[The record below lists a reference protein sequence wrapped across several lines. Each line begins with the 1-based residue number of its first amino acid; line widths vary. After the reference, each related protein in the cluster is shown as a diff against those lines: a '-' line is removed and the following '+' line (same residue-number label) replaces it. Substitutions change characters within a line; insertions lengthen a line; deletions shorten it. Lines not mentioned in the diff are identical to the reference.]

1 MQNLARLMET
11 LLQDIRFGFR
21 QLLKQRGFAVLA
33 IISMAL
39 GIGANTSIFSLVDTA
54 LLRPL
59 AVKEPSQLVELYS
72 TMNNGTEWSL
82 QSYPNYKDYRDRN
95 NVFSGLFIYRVVVS
109 GLTVNNSSQR
119 VWGYL
124 VSGNYFD
131 VLGVKPMLGRGFLP
145 EEDQTPDSHPV
156 AVISYNCWQR
166 RFGGDPRVVGK
177 TVQFNSHAFTV
188 IGVAPKGFIG
198 TEVAYD
204 PEMFIPVMMAKTI
217 EPGSRWLDRRDSNNL
232 FTVGRLK
239 PGISFAR
246 AKVELETLT
255 AKLAQDYPENV
266 GRGIRLGKPGLF
278 IPDIANSVFA
288 FTGLLAAVG
297 SLVILLACVNLANLL
312 LARATERRREIA
324 VRLAVGASRR
334 RLVRQLLTESLLISL
349 GGGAAGVLLAA
360 AINTAVRSIRLP
372 SDITLLFDLRTDWR
386 VLTFALLLSIA
397 TGILFS
403 LIPALQSSRPQLVP
417 ALKDESSMA
426 GFRRSRLR
434 NFLVIVQ
441 VSLSLVLL
449 VSSGLIVRSL
459 QVAQKMRPGFNP
471 ENAVA
476 ISFDVSLQGYDEAR
490 GRAFQKQV
498 LERARA
504 LPQVENAALTDNLPL
519 GLNYNS
525 TSIYVE
531 GTEFRGAS
539 TLPIAI
545 PIESTPG
552 YFDAMGIP
560 LRGRDFRDDENK
572 KESRVAI
579 VNETFAKKLLNG
591 QDPIGRRFN
600 WHGPKDPFFE
610 IVGVVPDG
618 KYNSLGEDPKPA
630 LYTPLYQDYT
640 GMVTLVA
647 RTRADPS
654 QVLAALRGV
663 VQELDPSISVY
674 AAKTLKEHLGTSL
687 FPARMAAITLGSFG
701 VLALILAA
709 VGIYGVMSHVVA
721 GRTREIGLRMALGAQ
736 LSDVQK
742 LILKQGMLLAAIGSF
757 GGLIIAF
764 GGARMM
770 KSMLYG
776 VSTSDP
782 ITFTCVALLLFGI
795 AFLACWIPARRASR
809 VEPMMALR
817 TE

>member
-21 QLLKQRGFAVLA
+21 QLMKQRGFAALA

-39 GIGANTSIFSLVDTA
+39 GIGANTSIFSLVDTV

-59 AVKEPSQLVELYS
+59 AVKEPSQLVELYG
-72 TMNNGTEWSL
+72 TLHNGADWSL

-95 NVFSGLFIYRVVVS
+95 TVLSGLFVYRVVVS
-109 GLTVNNSSQR
+109 SLTVNNSSQR

-131 VLGVKPMLGRGFLP
+131 VLGVKPMLGRAFLP

-156 AVISYNCWQR
+156 AVISYNCWQH
-166 RFGGDPRVVGK
+166 RFGGDPAIVGK
-177 TVQFNSHAFTV
+177 RVEFNSRPFAI

-204 PEMFIPVMMAKTI
+204 PEMFIPVMMATAI
-217 EPGSRWLDRRDSNNL
+217 EPGSRWLERRDNSNL

-239 PGISFAR
+239 PGVSEAQ
-246 AKVELETLT
+246 AKAELETIT
-255 AKLAQDYPENV
+255 AQMAKDYPENV

-278 IPDIANSVFA
+278 IPDIENSVFA
-288 FTGLLAAVG
+288 FTGVLAAVG
-297 SLVILLACVNLANLL
+297 ALVLLLACVNLASLL
-312 LARATERRREIA
+312 LTRATERRKEIA
-324 VRLAVGASRR
+324 LRLAIGASRQ
-334 RLVRQLLTESLLISL
+334 RLVRQLLTESILISL
-349 GGGAAGVLLAA
+349 SGGAAGVMLAA
-360 AINTAVRSIRLP
+360 FINSAVRGIRLP

-386 VLTFALLLSIA
+386 VLTFALVLSIA

-403 LIPALQSSRPQLVP
+403 LIPALQSSNPQLVP

-434 NFLVIVQ
+434 NGLVVAQ

-449 VSSGLIVRSL
+449 ISAGLIVRSL
-459 QVAQKMRPGFNP
+459 QAAQKMRPGFNP

-476 ISFDVSLQGYDEAR
+476 ISFDVSLQGYNEER

-498 LERARA
+498 LERARK
-504 LPQVENAALTDNLPL
+504 LPQIENVALTDNLPL
-519 GLNYNS
+519 GLNYNDN
-525 TSIYVE
+525 TIYIE
-531 GTEFRGAS
+531 GSEFKGAS

-545 PIESTPG
+545 PFGSSPG
-552 YFDAMGIP
+552 YFDVMGIP

-572 KESRVAI
+572 LEHRVAI
-579 VNETFAKKLLNG
+579 VNETFAKKFLNG
-591 QDPIGRRFN
+591 ADPIGRRFN
-600 WHGPKDPFFE
+600 WHGPDDPFFE
-610 IVGVVPDG
+610 IVGVVPAG

-630 LYTPLYQDYT
+630 VYTPLYRDYN
-640 GMVTLVA
+640 GGVTLVA
-647 RTRADPS
+647 RTHGDPRA
-654 QVLAALRGV
+654 VLNDLRKLV
-663 VQELDPSISVY
+663 HELDPSVSVY
-674 AAKTLKEHLGTSL
+674 SMKTLRQHMGTSL
-687 FPARMAAITLGSFG
+687 FPARMAAIALGSFG

-742 LILKQGMLLAAIGSF
+742 LILKQGMFLAAIGSL
-757 GGLIIAF
+757 GGLMVAL

-770 KSMLYG
+770 KSLLYG
-776 VSTSDP
+776 VSSSDP
-782 ITFTCVALLLFGI
+782 ITFTCVALLLLNV
-795 AFLACWIPARRASR
+795 ALLACWIPARRASR
-809 VEPMMALR
+809 VEPMIALR
-817 TE
+817 AE

>member
-21 QLLKQRGFAVLA
+21 QLMKQRGFAALA

-39 GIGANTSIFSLVDTA
+39 GIGANTSIFSLVDTV

-59 AVKEPSQLVELYS
+59 AVKEPSQLVELYG
-72 TMNNGTEWSL
+72 TLHNGADWSL

-95 NVFSGLFIYRVVVS
+95 TVLSGLFVYRVVVS
-109 GLTVNNSSQR
+109 SLTVNNSSQR

-131 VLGVKPMLGRGFLP
+131 VLGVKPMLGRAFLP

-156 AVISYNCWQR
+156 AVISYNCWQH
-166 RFGGDPRVVGK
+166 RFGGDPSIVGK
-177 TVQFNSHAFTV
+177 RVEFNSRPFAI
-188 IGVAPKGFIG
+188 IGVAPKGFLG

-204 PEMFIPVMMAKTI
+204 PEMFIPVMMATAI
-217 EPGSRWLDRRDSNNL
+217 EPGSRWLERRDNSNL

-239 PGISFAR
+239 PGVSEAR
-246 AKVELETLT
+246 AKAELETIT
-255 AKLAQDYPENV
+255 AQMAKDYPENV

-278 IPDIANSVFA
+278 IPDIENSVFA
-288 FTGLLAAVG
+288 FTGVLAAVG
-297 SLVILLACVNLANLL
+297 ALVLLLACVNLASLL
-312 LARATERRREIA
+312 LTRATERRKEIA
-324 VRLAVGASRR
+324 LRLAIGASRQ
-334 RLVRQLLTESLLISL
+334 RLVRQLLTESILISL
-349 GGGAAGVLLAA
+349 SGGAAGVMLAA
-360 AINTAVRSIRLP
+360 FINSAVRGIRLP

-386 VLTFALLLSIA
+386 VLTFALVLSIA

-403 LIPALQSSRPQLVP
+403 LIPALQSSNPQLVP

-426 GFRRSRLR
+426 GFHRSRLR
-434 NFLVIVQ
+434 NGLVVAQ

-449 VSSGLIVRSL
+449 ISAGLIVRSL
-459 QVAQKMRPGFNP
+459 QAAQKMRPGFNP

-476 ISFDVSLQGYDEAR
+476 ISFDVSLQGYNEER

-504 LPQVENAALTDNLPL
+504 LPQIENAALTDNLPL
-519 GLNYNS
+519 GLNYNDN
-525 TSIYVE
+525 TIYIE
-531 GTEFRGAS
+531 GSEFKGAS

-545 PIESTPG
+545 PFGSSPG
-552 YFDAMGIP
+552 YFDVMGIP

-572 KESRVAI
+572 LEHRVAI
-579 VNETFAKKLLNG
+579 VNETFAKKFLNG
-591 QDPIGRRFN
+591 ADPIGRRFN
-600 WHGPKDPFFE
+600 WHGPDDPFFE
-610 IVGVVPDG
+610 IVGVVPAG

-630 LYTPLYQDYT
+630 VYTPLYRDYN
-640 GMVTLVA
+640 GGVTLVA
-647 RTRADPS
+647 RTHGDPRA
-654 QVLAALRGV
+654 VLNDLRKLV
-663 VQELDPSISVY
+663 HELDPSVSVY
-674 AAKTLKEHLGTSL
+674 SMKTLRQHLGTSL
-687 FPARMAAITLGSFG
+687 FPARMAAIALGSFG

-742 LILKQGMLLAAIGSF
+742 LILKQGMFLAAIGSL
-757 GGLIIAF
+757 GGLMVALA
-764 GGARMM
+764 GARMM
-770 KSMLYG
+770 KSLLCG
-776 VSTSDP
+776 VSSSDP
-782 ITFTCVALLLFGI
+782 ITFACVALLLLNV
-795 AFLACWIPARRASR
+795 ALLACWIPARRASR
-809 VEPMMALR
+809 VEPMIALR
-817 TE
+817 AE

>member
-21 QLLKQRGFAVLA
+21 QLMKQRGFAALA

-39 GIGANTSIFSLVDTA
+39 GIGANTSIFSLVDTV

-59 AVKEPSQLVELYS
+59 AVKEPSQLVELYG
-72 TMNNGTEWSL
+72 TLHNGADWSL

-95 NVFSGLFIYRVVVS
+95 TVLSGLFVYRVVVS
-109 GLTVNNSSQR
+109 SLTVNNSSQR

-131 VLGVKPMLGRGFLP
+131 VLGVKPMLGRAFLP

-156 AVISYNCWQR
+156 AVISYNCWQH
-166 RFGGDPRVVGK
+166 RFGGDPAIVGK
-177 TVQFNSHAFTV
+177 RVEFNSRPFAI

-204 PEMFIPVMMAKTI
+204 PEMFIPVMMATAI
-217 EPGSRWLDRRDSNNL
+217 EPGSRWLERRDNSNL

-239 PGISFAR
+239 PGVSEAR
-246 AKVELETLT
+246 AKAELETIT
-255 AKLAQDYPENV
+255 AQMAKDYPENV

-278 IPDIANSVFA
+278 IPDIENSVFA
-288 FTGLLAAVG
+288 FTGVLAAVG
-297 SLVILLACVNLANLL
+297 ALVLLLACVNLASLL
-312 LARATERRREIA
+312 LTRATERRKEIA
-324 VRLAVGASRR
+324 LRLAIGASRQ
-334 RLVRQLLTESLLISL
+334 RLVRQLLTESILISL
-349 GGGAAGVLLAA
+349 SGGAAGVMLAA
-360 AINTAVRSIRLP
+360 FINSAVRGIRLP

-386 VLTFALLLSIA
+386 VLTFALVLSIA

-403 LIPALQSSRPQLVP
+403 LIPALQSSNPQLVP

-426 GFRRSRLR
+426 GFHRSRLR
-434 NFLVIVQ
+434 NGLVVAQ

-449 VSSGLIVRSL
+449 ISAGLIVRSL
-459 QVAQKMRPGFNP
+459 QAAQKMRPGFNP

-476 ISFDVSLQGYDEAR
+476 ISFDVSLQGYNEER

-504 LPQVENAALTDNLPL
+504 LPQIENAALTDNLPL
-519 GLNYNS
+519 GLNYNDN
-525 TSIYVE
+525 TIYIE
-531 GTEFRGAS
+531 GSEFKGAS

-545 PIESTPG
+545 PFGSSPG
-552 YFDAMGIP
+552 YFDVMGIP

-572 KESRVAI
+572 LEHRVAI
-579 VNETFAKKLLNG
+579 VNETFAKKFLNG
-591 QDPIGRRFN
+591 ADPIGRRFN
-600 WHGPKDPFFE
+600 WHGPDDPFFE
-610 IVGVVPDG
+610 IVGVVPAG

-630 LYTPLYQDYT
+630 VYTPLYRDYN
-640 GMVTLVA
+640 GGVTLVA
-647 RTRADPS
+647 RTHGDPRA
-654 QVLAALRGV
+654 VLNDLRKLV
-663 VQELDPSISVY
+663 HELDPSVSVY
-674 AAKTLKEHLGTSL
+674 SMKTLRQHLGTSL
-687 FPARMAAITLGSFG
+687 FPARMAAIALGSFG

-742 LILKQGMLLAAIGSF
+742 LILKQGMFLAAIGSL
-757 GGLIIAF
+757 GGLMVALA
-764 GGARMM
+764 GARMM
-770 KSMLYG
+770 KSLLYG
-776 VSTSDP
+776 VSSSDP
-782 ITFTCVALLLFGI
+782 ITFACVALLLLNV
-795 AFLACWIPARRASR
+795 ALLACWIPARRASR
-809 VEPMMALR
+809 VEPMIALR
-817 TE
+817 AE